1 MLGCIHAL
9 LLASSLD
16 TGEAAESPHAS
27 LPLEISQPAERG
39 ELKKVV
45 ERLNKGGLV
54 DSFSTALTE
63 DGQTITFGMLQIAA
77 ANGHL
82 EIARELLKRG
92 ANVDLPSNFGS
103 TALMT
108 AAVYGNLS
116 ILLLLLQYSAN
127 PDLQDEYGG
136 TALMKAAEEGQEACV
151 QALLRAKANTEL
163 LDENGDT
170 ALQWAVDQGQTATAE
185 LIRQHAAP
193 PLPAAASPAAPPV
206 TVEPAAIPGLSTMG
220 GVGLSQFVVLALCV
234 WLATLLSIVFQKRA
248 FMDEAGAR
256 ALEGNRRQGRARDR
270 GRNQNQGRGQGQGRG
285 RGQARRRAVDP
296 RVPTTAP
303 TPSPT
308 AAYAPVEEPDWWLE
322 LEEFHDELDAAAG
335 RERPDFACPVTHE
348 IMRVPYMLVDGNES
362 LHTYEYNAL
371 VSWFITEGN
380 DTDPAR
386 NMRIEPA
393 RRNFISD
400 GRLGREIRNWC
411 EDKAR
416 MWRQELYPLSLS
428 G

>member
-1 MLGCIHAL
+1 MLVCIHAL
-9 LLASSLD
+9 LLAKASTQLD
-16 TGEAAESPHAS
+16 VDGRRPLWAEVKG
-27 LPLEISQPAERG
+27 QPTTAELERG

-45 ERLNKGGLV
+45 EWLNKGGLV
-54 DSFSTALTE
+54 DALSPALTE
-63 DGQTITFGMLQIAA
+63 DGQTITFGMLQIAT

-170 ALQWAVDQGQTATAE
+170 ALQWAVDQGYTATAE

-193 PLPAAASPAAPPV
+193 PPPADASPAAPPV
-206 TVEPAAIPGLSTMG
+206 TVE
-220 GVGLSQFVVLALCV
+220 GLSQFVEGPWISRGVVLALCV
-234 WLATLLSIVFQKRA
+234 GLATLLSIVFQKRA

-256 ALEGNRRQGRARDR
+256 APEGNRRQGRARDR